1 MSDIPE
7 PPPNPVLPGAEPFE
21 TNKTLA
27 IIAIVVGAVTCGCLT
42 LIFGILGV
50 VFANKAQTL
59 WNAGDVPG
67 AQSAAST
74 ARVFAI
80 IGFVLVAIWA
90 VFAII
95 GFSTGALNFDF
106 QTG

>member
-1 MSDIPE
+1 MSEAIP
-7 PPPNPVLPGAEPFE
+7 PVIPGNEPFE
-21 TNKTLA
+21 TNTTLG

-59 WNAGDVPG
+59 WNAGDVSG
-67 AQSAAST
+67 ANSAASS

-80 IGFVLVAIWA
+80 IGFVLAILW
-90 VFAII
+90 VTGNYPI
-95 GFSTGALNFDF
+95 GG
-106 QTG
+106 

>member
-1 MSDIPE
+1 MSE
-7 PPPNPVLPGAEPFE
+7 ANPVLPGAEPFE
-21 TNKTLA
+21 TNKTLG

-67 AQSAAST
+67 ANSAASS
-74 ARVFAI
+74 ARVFSI
-80 IGFVLVAIWA
+80 IGFVLAIIWV
-90 VFAII
+90 VFAIFGTAAGLI
-95 GFSTGALNFDF
+95 SVPFSN
-106 QTG
+106 